1 MAFLNRKTQKIYSI
15 GELMD
20 RDNIS
25 DEEAAEIVPIDEM
38 IAPIVEWLIEY
49 DMAIV
54 GASDGGMIDEHHKHT
69 YIEFMNTVVGV
80 EAPKG
85 FCWKQKNTIL
95 ESKDALPEDD
105 FSARIAA
112 IYTNLTTLANW
123 ATLQE
128 NTIKKRPKM

>member
-1 MAFLNRKTQKIYSI
+1 MVFLNRKTQKIYSI
-15 GELMD
+15 GELMASGD
-20 RDNIS
+20 IS

-54 GASDGGMIDEHHKHT
+54 GASDGGMMDNPHEHT

-85 FCWKQKNTIL
+85 FCWKQKNTVL
-95 ESKDALPEDD
+95 ESKDTLPEDD

-112 IYTNLTTLANW
+112 ICANLTTLANW
-123 ATLQE
+123 ATMQE